1 MASWSPRATSL
12 SCRALVGLIAATTL
26 AAAQSPSPAAHAEF
40 EKRRTK
46 VLAEA
51 GQRHLELG
59 SWARDAGLVPQATT
73 QFLRAVEVSEGKN
86 PGASTVLGVMRGYGD
101 AFWKRKVA
109 RPAKAVLDDYERRA
123 SSLEGRSRQEHVEL
137 AERAGRLKLLDRAR
151 EHWRTALELGAE
163 LAVDERGVFRI
174 DKKKVDAELA
184 PWLQELSTKDKS
196 GKPRFEAAGARAP
209 RLAELAVH
217 EDAALQVRTDLPGD
231 AVRRL
236 HALGSALLPHLRER
250 LDGAPPRQLVLVVF
264 GKHADYTA
272 YLEACGMADAKVARG
287 VTDYGTFQS
296 LACAQRENG
305 ESLADDELHS
315 IVLHELTHLFF
326 HGVAPAGMPDW
337 YSEGLAES
345 FGAQGTFGWDGKA
358 LTVGGALPKE
368 RVAAARP
375 AMLPLQ
381 ALLDVRVFVLM
392 GQDREKSRAFRVE
405 CMLLQ
410 RFLRQEDCPWRYR
423 FEQFEAQCRGQVLG
437 APQGGDRRP
446 DPMPAGARFKQLF
459 GEDLPKLEAAFFAW
473 VDRQ

>member
-1 MASWSPRATSL
+1 MLGDRRGRRWSSAKGTSAVLLRVACVRHPVDYSVPMVVRSPRASSL
-12 SCRALVGLIAATTL
+12 RIRTL
-26 AAAQSPSPAAHAEF
+26 ASLLVVVSAAVAQSPSPAALAEF

-109 RPAKAVLDDYERRA
+109 RPSKATLDDYARRA
-123 SSLEGRSRQEHVEL
+123 ASIEARSRKEHVEL
-137 AERAGRLKLLDRAR
+137 AERAGRLELLDRAR

-163 LAVDERGVFRI
+163 LAVDERGGFRI
-174 DKKKVDAELA
+174 DKKKVEAELA
-184 PWLQELSTKDKS
+184 PWLQELSTKDTT

-217 EDAALQVRTDLPGD
+217 EDPALQVRTDLPGD
-231 AVRRL
+231 AAQRL

-250 LDGAPPRQLVLVVF
+250 LDGVPPRQLVLVVF

-296 LACAQRENG
+296 LACAQRRERRD
-305 ESLADDELHS
+305 ARRR
-315 IVLHELTHLFF
+315 
-326 HGVAPAGMPDW
+326 GVAVD
-337 YSEGLAES
+337 
-345 FGAQGTFGWDGKA
+345 
-358 LTVGGALPKE
+358 
-368 RVAAARP
+368 RAARADAP
-375 AMLPLQ
+375 VLP
-381 ALLDVRVFVLM
+381 R
-392 GQDREKSRAFRVE
+392 
-405 CMLLQ
+405 
-410 RFLRQEDCPWRYR
+410 
-423 FEQFEAQCRGQVLG
+423 RGAGGHAGLVLG
-437 APQGGDRRP
+437 RPGRELRRAGHVHLGRQGAEGRR
-446 DPMPAGARFKQLF
+446 GAAEGTRCGRRARRCCRSQRCSTC
-459 GEDLPKLEAAFFAW
+459 GCSC
-473 VDRQ
+473 